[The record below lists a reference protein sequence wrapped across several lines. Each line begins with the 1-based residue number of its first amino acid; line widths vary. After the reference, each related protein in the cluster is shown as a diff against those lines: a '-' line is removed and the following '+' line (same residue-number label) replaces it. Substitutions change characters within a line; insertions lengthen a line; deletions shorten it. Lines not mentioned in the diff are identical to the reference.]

1 MLSKKQIG
9 DIGEDISEIFLIKK
23 GYSILKRN
31 YRCKLG
37 EIDLIAKDNNKII
50 FFEVKTRTNLNF
62 GYPEE
67 SVNNQKVLKL
77 KKLAIF
83 YTVSENIQNHD
94 IQFDVISINLW
105 KTNFL
110 ENIKNDKN
118 FSDISDICAS
128 MKASEIE
135 ENFNLTHIQ
144 NAF

>member
-9 DIGEDISEIFLIKK
+9 NVGEEISEIYLIKK

-37 EIDLIAKDNNKII
+37 EIDLIAKDKNKII

-67 SVNNQKVLKL
+67 SVNNQKVIRI

-83 YTVSENIQNHD
+83 YTVSENIQNPD

-110 ENIKNDKN
+110 ESIKNN
-118 FSDISDICAS
+118 GNIIEICSS
-128 MKASEIE
+128 MNTSEIK